1 MKKRQKPIIG
11 ITLCYDKD
19 NMIRPGI
26 EYGYIRKEYSRE
38 VAKAGGEPI
47 FLDENIDPKS
57 AAQLCDGI
65 IISGGQDIEPIFYG
79 QQLTHAGPTE
89 PSERTAW
96 DLKLIK
102 ACDNLNLRILGVCY
116 GAQLLNVHYGGTLYQ
131 DLKIETGTVLD
142 HGSSAGAAMH
152 DVIFE
157 RDFLDFSIGERV
169 ETASR
174 HHQAVNDI
182 APDLHVVARAA
193 DGTIEAIAG
202 HGHFGIQWHAESDG
216 TAPRIYSSFV
226 ALCSGS
232 KTISTL
238 RRVVR

>member
-1 MKKRQKPIIG
+1 MKRQKPIIG

-19 NMIRPGI
+19 NMIRPGV

-38 VAKAGGEPI
+38 VAEAGGEPI

-96 DLKLIK
+96 ELKLIK
-102 ACDNLNLRILGVCY
+102 ACDNLNVHILGICY

-142 HGSSAGAAMH
+142 HGASTGAAMH
-152 DVIFE
+152 DVTFE

-169 ETASR
+169 ATASR

-182 APDLHVVARAA
+182 APGLHVVARAA